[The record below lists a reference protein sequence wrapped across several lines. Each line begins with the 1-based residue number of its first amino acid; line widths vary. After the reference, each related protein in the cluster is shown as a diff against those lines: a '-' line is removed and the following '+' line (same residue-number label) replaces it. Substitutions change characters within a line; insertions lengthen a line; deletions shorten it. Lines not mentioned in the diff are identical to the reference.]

1 MPDRKKTPSVLDDLL
16 GGAPAPSPEPEGQT
30 SGSPDVKKARG
41 TEAQRARRPAVQ
53 KSVSTEVQTSVST
66 EGQQAKVKTTFLYS
80 AESMARLEAFW
91 YELRLSSGRKDVSR
105 SQIIEQAL
113 ELALADK
120 SRLSQA
126 LLKQKER
133 P

>member
-16 GGAPAPSPEPEGQT
+16 GGAPAQEPESQPSGQ
-30 SGSPDVKKARG
+30 PEAKKARG
-41 TEAQRARRPAVQ
+41 TEVQRARRPAIQ
-53 KSVSTEVQTSVST
+53 KSVTTEAQKSVST
-66 EGQQAKVKTTFLYS
+66 EGQQAKLKTTFLFS